1 MNRKQ
6 VILAT
11 ILIVVGLVG
20 VASVQMLWLQSAI
33 RDREQVFDRKAYEA
47 MDEIAQGIEE
57 LEYHP
62 MLGQLFSDITTG
74 TTGINKEN
82 DSIRQLLNQEGMMPD
97 SMILI
102 ENESGNYYRIYQSGV
117 DSVSYVDI
125 SQQKINNLLEAQM
138 GELQQMLMR
147 EMISLRPISEIIDTS
162 GLNKLIKNALRNK
175 GLKTHFNYGI
185 TEFAD
190 NNFVLISE
198 KADLSE
204 LFRTKYSIKL
214 FPRSL
219 VDGNKYLKISFPDQ
233 QSFLLKT
240 MTGQLLSSFLFFVM
254 IIAAFGL
261 SYRVIFKQKRLS
273 DMKTDFINNMT
284 HELKTPIATISLASE
299 MLKDPVISS
308 IESSRLKYAGV
319 IFEEN
324 KRLANHVEQVL
335 QIARLE
341 KGELQLNFNDTDLH
355 EIIQNV
361 IKQFD
366 LICDEYE
373 GEITSDLKASPSILK
388 LDEMHFSNVIK
399 NLLDNAFKYNDKKPK
414 IHISTQNIRDGI
426 QILVKDN
433 GIGLSKEDQ
442 HKVFEKFYRVQRGN
456 VHDTKGFGLG
466 LNYVKSIVEAHHGRV
481 TIDSKL
487 KEGTTFAISL
497 PYNS

>member
-1 MNRKQ
+1 
-6 VILAT
+6 
-11 ILIVVGLVG
+11 
-20 VASVQMLWLQSAI
+20 
-33 RDREQVFDRKAYEA
+33 
-47 MDEIAQGIEE
+47 
-57 LEYHP
+57 
-62 MLGQLFSDITTG
+62 
-74 TTGINKEN
+74 
-82 DSIRQLLNQEGMMPD
+82 
-97 SMILI
+97 
-102 ENESGNYYRIYQSGV
+102 
-117 DSVSYVDI
+117 
-125 SQQKINNLLEAQM
+125 
-138 GELQQMLMR
+138 
-147 EMISLRPISEIIDTS
+147 
-162 GLNKLIKNALRNK
+162 
-175 GLKTHFNYGI
+175 
-185 TEFAD
+185 
-190 NNFVLISE
+190 
-198 KADLSE
+198 
-204 LFRTKYSIKL
+204 
-214 FPRSL
+214 
-219 VDGNKYLKISFPDQ
+219 
-233 QSFLLKT
+233 
-240 MTGQLLSSFLFFVM
+240 
-254 IIAAFGL
+254 
-261 SYRVIFKQKRLS
+261 
-273 DMKTDFINNMT
+273 MKTDFINNMT

-361 IKQFD
+361 IRQFD
-366 LICDEYE
+366 LICEEYE